1 MTNTL
6 PNYINNTWVKS
17 KATEYADVINPATA
31 EVIAQV
37 PLSPSDEVNQAVLTA
52 EQAWI
57 EWRQTPPSDRVQHLF
72 TLKNL
77 LEENLDDLDQTITF
91 ECGKTL

>member
-6 PNYINNTWVKS
+6 PNYISNTWVKS

-37 PLSPSDEVNQAVLTA
+37 PLSPSNEVDQAVLAA

-72 TLKNL
+72 TLKSL
-77 LEENLDDLDQTITF
+77 LEEF
-91 ECGKTL
+91 